1 MPGIR
6 RGSLMPGLT
15 ARPGQGG
22 ERHRRRLRRGGRAP
36 RPGAEIARGAKR
48 VVERTQAPRDAARG
62 RVLIADAPGDPG
74 HPGRQIVQRLL
85 DVPERV
91 TEL

>member
-1 MPGIR
+1 MAYAAVRSGPAC
-6 RGSLMPGLT
+6 GL
-15 ARPGQGG
+15 GQGTG
-22 ERHRRRLRRGGRAP
+22 ATADVAPRVRGRAP
-36 RPGAEIARGAKR
+36 RAGAEIARGAKR
-48 VVERTQAPRDAARG
+48 VVERVQAPRDATRG

-91 TEL
+91 TKL

>member
-1 MPGIR
+1 VLGQ
-6 RGSLMPGLT
+6 ST
-15 ARPGQGG
+15 AAAANVAPRV
-22 ERHRRRLRRGGRAP
+22 RGRAP
-36 RPGAEIARGAKR
+36 RPGAKIARGAKR
-48 VVERTQAPRDAARG
+48 VVERTQAPRDATRG
-62 RVLIADAPGDPG
+62 RVLVTDAPGDPG